1 MLMYR
6 IKKKILI
13 SFFVGVIMVSLIP
26 GANLQ
31 ASETFRYDE
40 NRIKALLQGYIEANM
55 PWPKGM
61 LRIVYPVKIND
72 LAIQGDKITHEIV
85 TKMND
90 GYVGDGL
97 FAVRFYDHGYLVR
110 EETVRLVM
118 ELVRE
123 VVVSDKVLNKDRII
137 KSDDVHIVKKWFRRI
152 PLNTVSSIEEVV
164 GKRMS
169 ASIRPNTEITRNM
182 LKEPIMIKRGN
193 MVKIVLDT
201 GPMQIAALGLS
212 EEDGMQGAI
221 IRVKNMSSKR
231 TIYARVLGE
240 SLVGV
245 EF

>member
-1 MLMYR
+1 MQEYH
-6 IKKKILI
+6 ISKILI
-13 SFFVGVIMVSLIP
+13 ISCFAAVLTISLLS
-26 GANLQ
+26 GADLQ
-31 ASETFRYDE
+31 ASETVRYDE
-40 NRIKALLQGYIEANM
+40 GKIKSLVQGYIEANM
-55 PWPKGM
+55 PWPKGT
-61 LRIVYPVKIND
+61 LRIVYPVKLDD
-72 LAIQGDKITHEIV
+72 LVIQGDRVTHEV
-85 TKMND
+85 VAKMND
-90 GYVGDGL
+90 GFIGVGL
-97 FAVRFYDHGYLVR
+97 FAVRFYDRGYLVR

-123 VVVSDKVLNKDRII
+123 VVVSDKVLNKDQII

-152 PLNTVSSIEEVV
+152 PLDTVSKVEEVV
-164 GKRMS
+164 GKRMD

-201 GPMQIAALGLS
+201 GTMQIATQGLS
-212 EEDGMQGAI
+212 EEDGIQGAI

>member
-1 MLMYR
+1 MREYH
-6 IKKKILI
+6 ISKIIIITCFAAVLT
-13 SFFVGVIMVSLIP
+13 VSLLS
-26 GANLQ
+26 GANLR
-31 ASETFRYDE
+31 ASETVRCDE
-40 NRIKALLQGYIEANM
+40 DRIKALLQGYIEANM
-55 PWPKGM
+55 PWPKGT
-61 LRIVYPVKIND
+61 LRIVYPVKLND
-72 LAIQGDKITHEIV
+72 LAIQGDKITLEV
-85 TKMND
+85 VAKMND
-90 GYVGDGL
+90 GFIGDGL
-97 FAVRFYDHGYLVR
+97 FAVRFYDRGYVVR

-152 PLNTVSSIEEVV
+152 PLNTASSLEEVV
-164 GKRMS
+164 GKRMT

-182 LKEPIMIKRGN
+182 LNEPIMIKRGN
-193 MVKIVLDT
+193 MVRIVLDT